1 MHPDKVDRNRLKTL
15 TDLPNI
21 GKAGAADLRLLG
33 IDTPQQLVG
42 QDPYDLYDLLCI
54 KTATRHDP
62 CVIDV
67 FISITRFMA
76 GEPARPWWAY
86 TDERKRTLLATR
98 GLAPEADA

>member
-1 MHPDKVDRNRLKTL
+1 MHPERVQRSRLRLL

-42 QDPYDLYDLLCI
+42 RCPFDMYATLCQLSGV
-54 KTATRHDP
+54 RHDP

-67 FISITRFMA
+67 FMSVTRFMA
-76 GEPARPWWAY
+76 GEAPRVWWDY
-86 TDERKRTLLATR
+86 TDERKLLLDER
-98 GLAPEADA
+98 DAARSSVA